1 MQCNTRNVSYYL
13 LLSTDLWWWCISAH
27 VGVQKEAQINNQ
39 IILIVSNLQIM

>member
-13 LLSTDLWWWCISAH
+13 LLSTDLWCISAH
-27 VGVQKEAQINNQ
+27 VGMQKEAQINNQ